1 MNKEEI
7 LAKSQKENRGV
18 DYVTEEVA
26 KTGIGHAW
34 MALYLL
40 LALVAVIDAIVL
52 SRALYE
58 VFFVMCAAAAV
69 TFGYKWAR
77 QKKRHALILA
87 AIFGLGALT
96 FLTLWIL
103 LLVKG

>member
-34 MALYLL
+34 TALYLL

-58 VFFVMCAAAAV
+58 VFFVMCATAAV

-87 AIFGLGALT
+87 AIFGLGTLA